1 MRKSLVPWVAFV
13 FLSTAHIAVAG
24 GTMMK
29 VLSIVN
35 GTTIRAE
42 VRGKEMQVRLLG
54 IATPDPNDDK
64 HPILKQ
70 LGAEARDFLDVF
82 TKSRSVYAEFPS
94 GEPVPDKDGIVN
106 ALIWGGATS
115 ELINQRI
122 VSDGF
127 GVVDRH
133 QVLSAELRAQLIK
146 AEDSARSSGRG
157 LWGSFSLGHGQD
169 IAAGKMHQGT
179 YLGEIPNGGRQQ
191 SSEVSF
197 WVIIFR

>member
-1 MRKSLVPWVAFV
+1 MRKSLVPWVAFA

-35 GTTIRAE
+35 GTTIRAD
-42 VRGKEMQVRLLG
+42 VRGREMQVRLLG
-54 IATPDPNDDK
+54 IATPDPNDVQ

-70 LGAEARDFLDVF
+70 LGTEARDFLDEF

-94 GEPVPDKDGIVN
+94 GEPVPDKDGVVN

-115 ELINQRI
+115 ALINEKI

-133 QVLSAELRAQLIK
+133 QVLPAELRAQLIK
-146 AEDSARSSGRG
+146 AEDSARISGRG
-157 LWGSFSLGHGQD
+157 LWGSFSHGHGQD
-169 IAAGKMHQGT
+169 IAAGRSHQGT
-179 YLGEIPNGGRQQ
+179 YLGEIPSGRQQ
-191 SSEVSF
+191 SSEVTY

>member
-1 MRKSLVPWVAFV
+1 MRKSLVPWVAFA
-13 FLSTAHIAVAG
+13 FLSTAQIAVAG

-35 GTTIRAE
+35 GTTIRAD
-42 VRGKEMQVRLLG
+42 VRGKEMRVRLLG
-54 IATPDPNDDK
+54 IATPDPNDDQ

-70 LGAEARDFLDVF
+70 LGAEARDFLDEF

-94 GEPVPDKDGIVN
+94 GEPVPDKDGVVN
-106 ALIWGGATS
+106 AMIWGGATS
-115 ELINQRI
+115 ALINEKI

-146 AEDSARSSGRG
+146 AEDSARISGRG

-169 IAAGKMHQGT
+169 IAAGKLHQGT
-179 YLGEIPNGGRQQ
+179 YLGEIPSGRGQQ
-191 SSEVSF
+191 SSEVTF